1 MKEIKFK
8 KPTEQEEP
16 KEFIVDEE
24 HPQYNPHTHKEFL
37 MSLNNYTKDLN
48 KRIGML

>member
-8 KPTEQEEP
+8 KFNNNP
-16 KEFIVDEE
+16 KKNICGD
-24 HPQYNPHTHKEFL
+24 L